1 MRRPLSAR
9 ATRVPLLCTRICYAQ
24 TTRRSLCV
32 IVRSEEQT
40 RSARSGLR
48 VAMGSDPPGDL
59 PDPFALVSSQL
70 RPLDGSLRELVG
82 SDNPV
87 LTRVAQHFFELQG
100 KRFRPTVVLLA
111 SAAANGGSPA
121 NTRQGRL
128 AEITEM
134 IHAASLLHD
143 DVIDLADSRRG
154 ARAAHRIY
162 GNKVAVLAGDFLLAR
177 ASVLL
182 SRLRDVRVVEL
193 LATTIEEMVH
203 GELMQVKASPQEL
216 LDFEHYLSKTYRK
229 TAALISLSCQA
240 SAMLGGHPPRVEL
253 ALQGYGRHLG
263 IAYQLVDDI
272 LDCTGSVGTL
282 GKPALSDMQ
291 QGLATAPTLFAA
303 EEFPQAD
310 DSSRAPHPPAAPALS
325 RAPFLSF
332 PNTHPLAAS
341 RRHGLQVAKIVQRR
355 FSKEGDAAAVSEFV
369 ARSGGLQRARELA
382 SSHAQQART
391 ARD

>member
-1 MRRPLSAR
+1 
-9 ATRVPLLCTRICYAQ
+9 
-24 TTRRSLCV
+24 
-32 IVRSEEQT
+32 
-40 RSARSGLR
+40 
-48 VAMGSDPPGDL
+48 MGSDPPGDL

-303 EEFPQAD
+303 EEFPQ
-310 DSSRAPHPPAAPALS
+310 
-325 RAPFLSF
+325 
-332 PNTHPLAAS
+332 
-341 RRHGLQVAKIVQRR
+341 VAKIVQRR

-382 SSHAQQART
+382 SSHAQQAADSLDALAPSE
-391 ARD
+391 ARDALVRLCFDVLNRQA

>member
-1 MRRPLSAR
+1 
-9 ATRVPLLCTRICYAQ
+9 
-24 TTRRSLCV
+24 
-32 IVRSEEQT
+32 
-40 RSARSGLR
+40 
-48 VAMGSDPPGDL
+48 MGSDPPGDL

-332 PNTHPLAAS
+332 PNTHSLAAS